1 MRKAEKNGIG
11 RLMGLKIQR
20 PADLARFLVPLH
32 IAEPCKYAAFTFPVL
47 FSDFSKV
54 KQLKRGI

>member
-1 MRKAEKNGIG
+1 
-11 RLMGLKIQR
+11 MGLKIQR

-54 KQLKRGI
+54 KQLKRVI